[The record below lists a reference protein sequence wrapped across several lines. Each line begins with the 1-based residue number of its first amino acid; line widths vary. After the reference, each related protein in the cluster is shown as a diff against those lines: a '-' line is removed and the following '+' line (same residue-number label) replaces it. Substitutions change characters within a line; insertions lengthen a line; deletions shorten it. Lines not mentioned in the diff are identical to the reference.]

1 MKFRIIILSI
11 AIIITPIVAQSQE
24 KSILIKNAFLHIGNG
39 ETIPSAAVGIKDGK
53 ISLVKNSLA
62 YSYSVTDWD
71 TIIDVSGMHI
81 YPGFVAPNSTLG
93 LTEIDAVR
101 ATNDFEEVGVFNPH
115 IRSQIA
121 FNASSEV
128 IKTVRS
134 NGILICQPTP
144 RGGVISGS
152 SSVMRMD
159 GWNWEDATIID
170 NDGIH
175 INWPNSTQRNKNNW
189 SQLEKSKGYSILV
202 EEVYSFFKASLT
214 YANDKKASFDSRYEA
229 MKGCFLNEKRV
240 YFHANDL
247 QQLNDIIEFSLYFN
261 LKAPVIIGGYDAA
274 IVGRKL
280 KDAKISVMLYR
291 THSLPERDDDPI
303 FQPYMTASALQDEGV
318 LFCIQNEGD
327 MEAMNARN
335 IPFLAGT
342 TRAFGLTEEQAISA
356 ITLNACK
363 ILGIDK
369 NYGSIEI
376 GKSATLFVSEGNALE
391 MRTNNVILAFI
402 DGAIVDLNNRQK
414 ELYIKYKR
422 KYNKGNK

>member
-11 AIIITPIVAQSQE
+11 VIHITPLVVMSQE
-24 KSILIKNAFLHIGNG
+24 KSILIKNAFLHVGNG
-39 ETIPSAAVGIKDGK
+39 ETIASAAVGIKDGK
-53 ISLVKNSLA
+53 ISLIKNSLA

-101 ATNDFEEVGVFNPH
+101 ATNDFEEVGEFNPH

-144 RGGVISGS
+144 RGGVISGA

-159 GWNWEDATIID
+159 GWNWEDASILD

-175 INWPNSTQRNKNNW
+175 INWPTTTQRNKDNW
-189 SQLEKSKGYSILV
+189 SQLEKSTSYSSLV
-202 EEVYSFFKASLT
+202 NDLYSFFKASLS
-214 YANDKKASFDSRYEA
+214 YANDKKATIDLRFEA

-240 YFHANDL
+240 YFHANNL
-247 QQLNDIIEFSLYFN
+247 QQLNDIIEFSQYFN

-291 THSLPERDDDPI
+291 PHSLPEHDDDPV
-303 FQPYMTASALQDEGV
+303 FQPYMNASALQDEGV

-342 TRAFGLTEEQAISA
+342 TTAFGLTEEQAISA
-356 ITLNACK
+356 ISLNACK
-363 ILGIDK
+363 IMGIDK
-369 NYGSIEI
+369 DYGSIEI

-402 DGAIVDLNNRQK
+402 DGHIVDLDNKQK

-422 KYNKGNK
+422 KYTQGNK